1 VKAVKP
7 QDYDADSYQEETK
20 KNQGA
25 SKVRHICKIL

>member
-7 QDYDADSYQEETK
+7 QDYYADSHQEETK

-25 SKVRHICKIL
+25 SEVKHICNIP